1 MTIEAQATAA
11 ASRPDRSTL
20 LIYLSALTAMFMAV
34 LDMNIVVTA
43 MPTIAHDLGD
53 VSLLGWVGAAYL
65 LSSAAVS
72 PFYGKLGD
80 MYGRKSIV
88 VFAVAAFLAGS
99 LLCGLA
105 WSMPALIAARVVQG
119 IGGGGLM
126 VSAFAIIGELFE
138 PRERAK
144 YQGYSSI
151 VFTVGTVVG
160 PVGGGYLT
168 DLFGWR
174 SVFLVNMPIGV
185 LVLAAI
191 LLFMQR
197 KPATAHHKVDI
208 LGGVLLAIGT
218 VAIVNWSNHVLE
230 APVLDAWNIA
240 LPLVGIAAIIAC
252 ILVERRAAEPIVPL
266 RLFANRTISLVVIA
280 SVLGGMVTL
289 GLYFYFALF
298 MQMITQLAPGPLGLL
313 FLPMSVAVAVTSVA
327 AGWLM
332 AATGRYKWLPVIG
345 MALGVF
351 LMAGYALMD
360 DHTPLWLIG
369 LTYLVFGISMGL
381 TMQTLLV
388 AIQTAAP
395 LKDIGAATGLAT
407 QARTIGASLGHRV
420 NGGVMAMALHHATA
434 ALPANVASALPGGLA
449 GLTPKGLEALPASV
463 RELALNAYA
472 HGFAPTY
479 WVAGGLYLAAT
490 VLLLFLPNNQIPKH
504 QGR

>member
-43 MPTIAHDLGD
+43 MPTLAHDLGE
-53 VSLLGWVGAAYL
+53 VSLLGWVDAAYL

-168 DLFGWR
+168 GLFGWR

-208 LGGVLLAIGT
+208 SAAYCSPSAPSPSSTGATMCSRRRCWTPGTSLCRWSALRRSSPSSWSSGGRPSRSCRSGC
-218 VAIVNWSNHVLE
+218 S
-230 APVLDAWNIA
+230 P
-240 LPLVGIAAIIAC
+240 
-252 ILVERRAAEPIVPL
+252 
-266 RLFANRTISLVVIA
+266 
-280 SVLGGMVTL
+280 
-289 GLYFYFALF
+289 
-298 MQMITQLAPGPLGLL
+298 
-313 FLPMSVAVAVTSVA
+313 
-327 AGWLM
+327 
-332 AATGRYKWLPVIG
+332 TGR
-345 MALGVF
+345 
-351 LMAGYALMD
+351 
-360 DHTPLWLIG
+360 
-369 LTYLVFGISMGL
+369 S
-381 TMQTLLV
+381 
-388 AIQTAAP
+388 
-395 LKDIGAATGLAT
+395 
-407 QARTIGASLGHRV
+407 AS
-420 NGGVMAMALHHATA
+420 
-434 ALPANVASALPGGLA
+434 
-449 GLTPKGLEALPASV
+449 
-463 RELALNAYA
+463 
-472 HGFAPTY
+472 
-479 WVAGGLYLAAT
+479 W
-490 VLLLFLPNNQIPKH
+490 
-504 QGR
+504 

>member
-20 LIYLSALTAMFMAV
+20 LIYLCALTAMFMAV

-105 WSMPALIAARVVQG
+105 WSMPS
-119 IGGGGLM
+119 LM
-126 VSAFAIIGELFE
+126 VSAFAMIGELFE

-185 LVLAAI
+185 VVLAAI
-191 LLFMQR
+191 WLFMQR

-218 VAIVNWSNHVLE
+218 VAIVYWSNHVLE
-230 APVLDAWNIA
+230 APVLDQWTIA
-240 LPLVGIAAIIAC
+240 LPIIGIAAIVGF

-266 RLFANRTISLVVIA
+266 RLFANRTISIVVIA
-280 SVLGGMVTL
+280 STLSGMVTL

-313 FLPMSVAVAVTSVA
+313 
-327 AGWLM
+327 
-332 AATGRYKWLPVIG
+332 
-345 MALGVF
+345 
-351 LMAGYALMD
+351 
-360 DHTPLWLIG
+360 
-369 LTYLVFGISMGL
+369 
-381 TMQTLLV
+381 
-388 AIQTAAP
+388 
-395 LKDIGAATGLAT
+395 
-407 QARTIGASLGHRV
+407 
-420 NGGVMAMALHHATA
+420 
-434 ALPANVASALPGGLA
+434 
-449 GLTPKGLEALPASV
+449 
-463 RELALNAYA
+463 
-472 HGFAPTY
+472 
-479 WVAGGLYLAAT
+479 
-490 VLLLFLPNNQIPKH
+490 
-504 QGR
+504 